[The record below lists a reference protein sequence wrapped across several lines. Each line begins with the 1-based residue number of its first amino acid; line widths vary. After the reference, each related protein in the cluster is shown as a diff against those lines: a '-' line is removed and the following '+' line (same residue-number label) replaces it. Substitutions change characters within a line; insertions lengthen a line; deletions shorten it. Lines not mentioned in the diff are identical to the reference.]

1 MSQYKSGNYV
11 YGYDAP
17 MSEYFLMEEI
27 NNDMEILVGTGS
39 SLKGNKTNLLSQLNK
54 LKIKIPKAHKTK
66 ISMDLPV

>member
-27 NNDMEILVGTGS
+27 NSDMEILVGTGS

-54 LKIKIPKAHKTK
+54 LKIKIPKAHKIK